1 MSHSVHSSDDEF
13 RLSDSTSACS
23 VLNLRV
29 QQNQFWTTVAQNL
42 QVLIDNSCPGA
53 EYEMLEEEFAKP
65 LHSRSAAEQP
75 TNKKKNR
82 YTNILPYDTTRVVLT
97 PNEEGSSD
105 YINANF
111 VGPEGEYIAAQAPV
125 ASSLE
130 DFWKMILQYRVPV
143 IVMLTREYES
153 SKLKAHRY
161 WPGSGTECYGNYTV
175 TLLVED
181 SIDDSFIMREFLVE
195 GPENQQVKTVQY
207 QFLTWPDHDVPESSA
222 PLVEVMSTIDGRFK
236 QEGLIDS
243 ENKVKQPP
251 VAIHCRY
258 LSNIKFIYYY
268 PFALFP
274 IIIFFFFFFSAGIGR
289 TGAFIVIHSK
299 LAALKKIYKAVDEDG
314 TCEIPPVSLMDTLRE
329 LRHQRHGMITQAV
342 QYEFCYQTLLKEIQ
356 KLANEES
363 LESC

>member
-251 VAIHCRY
+251 VAIHC
-258 LSNIKFIYYY
+258 
-268 PFALFP
+268 
-274 IIIFFFFFFSAGIGR
+274 SAGIGR